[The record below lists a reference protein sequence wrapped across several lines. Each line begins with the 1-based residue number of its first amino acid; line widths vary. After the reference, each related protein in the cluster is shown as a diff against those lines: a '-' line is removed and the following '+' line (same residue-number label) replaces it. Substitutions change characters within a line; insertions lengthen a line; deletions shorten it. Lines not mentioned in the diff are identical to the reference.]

1 MKWIYRFFVA
11 LGIIFFIIL
20 LGLAYF
26 IIADPLNLRPLF
38 QSMYEMNSSSDTS
51 SNTRNQNNDVNAGIG
66 NDTND
71 SATQPPPGISTG
83 QAQALESVGIN
94 PEAVPT
100 SFTPEQERCFV
111 GILGQARVD
120 AIVAGATPTPSEF
133 YQAKSCL

>member
-1 MKWIYRFFVA
+1 MKWIYRFFVV

-38 QSMYEMNSSSDTS
+38 QSMYEMSSSSEAS
-51 SNTRNQNNDVNAGIG
+51 SDIRNQTSDVNTGIG
-66 NDTND
+66 NDTNGD
-71 SATQPPPGISTG
+71 ATQSPSGISAG

-100 SFTPEQERCFV
+100 SFTPEQQRCFV